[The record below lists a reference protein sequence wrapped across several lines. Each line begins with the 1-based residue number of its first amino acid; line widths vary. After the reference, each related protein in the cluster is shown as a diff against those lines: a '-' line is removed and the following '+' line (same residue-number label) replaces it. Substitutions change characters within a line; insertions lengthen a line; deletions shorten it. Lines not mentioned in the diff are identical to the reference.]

1 MLCKVQKKLE
11 KGEKIQLDEI
21 FEDIKKIPL
30 NREQRR
36 SFPKNTSNPKS

>member
-36 SFPKNTSNPKS
+36 SFPKTQATLKS